1 MTPGRNLPSLGTRF
15 KEMLPCVSG
24 NLGTQLLRQSAWQW
38 RMLAS
43 EESLLVFLYVEK
55 STCIKRLR
63 SALGMAAFP

>member
-43 EESLLVFLYVEK
+43 EESLLVFY
-55 STCIKRLR
+55 
-63 SALGMAAFP
+63 M